1 MSNLSGKHLNEKF
14 NDRPLIVEVNQYFHN
29 CSSFI
34 NSKIIISGLL
44 SSSPT
49 AKNLHFETKT
59 TLTLIEVQF

>member
-14 NDRPLIVEVNQYFHN
+14 NDRPLIVEVNPYFIF
-29 CSSFI
+29 SFI
-34 NSKIIISGLL
+34 NLKIIISGLL